1 MFRLRNLGPPPLR
14 PGARGARREPV
25 KLGLGAKAECSY
37 RREAR
42 KTPTF
47 RGARSL
53 QLTAR
58 PPRAGARA
66 PRGKPQALLKRMF
79 TEDQRSTLSDAL
91 EAALMLRSNG
101 RRVG

>member
-66 PRGKPQALLKRMF
+66 PRGK
-79 TEDQRSTLSDAL
+79 RSSRGCSPRTS
-91 EAALMLRSNG
+91 AAPSAMR
-101 RRVG
+101 